1 MMRSLFAG
9 VSGMRNHQVRL
20 DVIGNNIA
28 NVNTLGFKA
37 SRVTFEE
44 ALSQL
49 VQGASRPGATGA
61 GSIGGSNPM
70 QVGLGVNLGS
80 IDTLF
85 TQGNLENTGITTD
98 LAIQGDS
105 LFVLSDGNRNHYTR
119 AGNFQI
125 DAAGR
130 LVSATNGFT
139 VQGRIAVDGVLTQQV
154 GDIILP
160 ISQSSPAQATTAV
173 HLAGNL
179 DAQAADGTERESSI
193 TVYDSLGASH
203 ELRIVFTKNGANW
216 DYSVYADDGAAAIGT
231 GSVTF
236 TPDGRLNTPET
247 AAISFDPGNGANT
260 LSIDLVFGTTGG
272 LDGLTGFGGA
282 MTAALRE
289 QNGYTAGELEAI
301 TIDRTGTITGSFSNG
316 MVMTLAQ
323 IALADFNNPAGLYK
337 DGGNMY
343 TESPNSGTPVIGFAG
358 ESSPSTIAS
367 GTLEMSNVD
376 LAQEFTNMIIAQR
389 GFQSN
394 ARVISSSDEMLQEL
408 VNLKR

>member
-9 VSGMRNHQVRL
+9 VTGMRNHQVRL

-49 VQGASRPGATGA
+49 VQGASRPGATGSA
-61 GSIGGSNPM
+61 SIGGRNPM

-85 TQGNLENTGITTD
+85 TQGNLENTGVTTD

-105 LFVLSDGNRNHYTR
+105 LFVLSDGNKTYYTR

-125 DAAGR
+125 DASGR

-139 VQGRIAVDGVLTQQV
+139 VQGRLAVNGVLTQQV
-154 GDIILP
+154 GDIVLP
-160 ISQSSPAQATTAV
+160 IGQSSPAQATTEV
-173 HLAGNL
+173 RLAGNL
-179 DAQAADGTERESSI
+179 DAQAANGTTRESTI
-193 TVYDSLGASH
+193 TVFDSLGVSH
-203 ELRIVFTKNGANW
+203 ELRIVFTKNGADW
-216 DYSVYADDGAAAIGT
+216 DFSAFMDGGATAIGSGT
-231 GSVTF
+231 ISF
-236 TPDGRLNTPET
+236 TADGRLNTPQT
-247 AAISFDPGNGANT
+247 QTVNFTPTNGANAMA
-260 LSIDLVFGTTGG
+260 IDLQFGTTGG

-282 MTAALRE
+282 MTAVLRE
-289 QNGYTAGELEAI
+289 QNGYTAGELEGI

-323 IALADFNNPAGLYK
+323 IALADFSNPAGLYK

-343 TESPNSGTPVIGFAG
+343 TQSPNSGTPVIGFAG
-358 ESSPSTIAS
+358 EGSASTIAS

-394 ARVISSSDEMLQEL
+394 ARVITSSDEMLQEL

>member
-105 LFVLSDGNRNHYTR
+105 LFVLSDGSRNYYTR

-173 HLAGNL
+173 HLAGTL

>member
-323 IALADFNNPAGLYK
+323 IALADFSNPAGLYK

-358 ESSPSTIAS
+358 ESSPSTIAA

-394 ARVISSSDEMLQEL
+394 ARVITSSDEMLQEL

>member
-1 MMRSLFAG
+1 
-9 VSGMRNHQVRL
+9 
-20 DVIGNNIA
+20 
-28 NVNTLGFKA
+28 
-37 SRVTFEE
+37 
-44 ALSQL
+44 
-49 VQGASRPGATGA
+49 
-61 GSIGGSNPM
+61 
-70 QVGLGVNLGS
+70 LGVNLGR

-105 LFVLSDGNRNHYTR
+105 LFVLPDGHRNHYTR

-130 LVSATNGFT
+130 LVSATNGLT

-323 IALADFNNPAGLYK
+323 IA
-337 DGGNMY
+337 
-343 TESPNSGTPVIGFAG
+343 
-358 ESSPSTIAS
+358 
-367 GTLEMSNVD
+367 
-376 LAQEFTNMIIAQR
+376 
-389 GFQSN
+389 
-394 ARVISSSDEMLQEL
+394 
-408 VNLKR
+408 